1 MPVKIR
7 FTFGPKSG
15 RKFSALKRTSCAKA
29 AGCVP
34 VHFKTSGQRQR
45 GEFLENLRLEELFW
59 PIVKGFCRGSGVL
72 NTNRY
77 LIEHIRFLW
86 IGKQIFG
93 GRSSL
98 RTENQLKNSNL
109 QLFNF

>member
-7 FTFGPKSG
+7 FTFGAKSG

-86 IGKQIFG
+86 IGKQIFD